1 MENEVFPEEE
11 DSKETEETEET
22 RTSLSKEESEE
33 HKPGS
38 PFIRTDPAEIIS
50 IPEKEPRLTAA
61 DFGDSDILD
70 TLDVNEEDYEL
81 RKSEGTI

>member
-11 DSKETEETEET
+11 DSKEPEESK
-22 RTSLSKEESEE
+22 TSLSEQESEE
-33 HKPGS
+33 HTPGS
-38 PFIRTDPAEIIS
+38 PFIRTDPEIIS

-70 TLDVNEEDYEL
+70 TLDVNEKDYEL